1 MVIDDSQGQ
10 LSMDD
15 QGWRWLATQSNEDG
29 EIAVDNEG
37 LIYISMI
44 SNPSQRSAICSI
56 SGTFNSTIAFCEIL
70 NGTERFEYTILLIDD
85 EGRMLDSVVGI
96 AEANQSSG
104 QINLTS
110 TGWSPNPGI
119 RTLRVRVLDSRGIE
133 THLTETNFEVRRTDW
148 NVGLTGIEAL
158 GSGENQKIR
167 VTTVRDNQHLLSNA
181 DCSIIVTVGDYSAIH
196 TIDASSVYLLPTID
210 RPDIAD
216 GEEIVI
222 SFSCKFPWDI
232 ESDSSDNEVR
242 MILSNGYTQTDSIAD
257 WTTGIGA
264 ALLVIGVSISMV
276 WITKNYREKKMMMQ
290 MTEAAIKQK
299 FTKKNEQS
307 STPSELTEE
316 INEGNLT
323 NDGISQSI
331 DDKQPEEEIV
341 KNDGDDFLDDFERRL
356 NQLGR
361 KK

>member
-1 MVIDDSQGQ
+1 
-10 LSMDD
+10 MDD

-44 SNPSQRSAICSI
+44 SNPSQRSAMCSI